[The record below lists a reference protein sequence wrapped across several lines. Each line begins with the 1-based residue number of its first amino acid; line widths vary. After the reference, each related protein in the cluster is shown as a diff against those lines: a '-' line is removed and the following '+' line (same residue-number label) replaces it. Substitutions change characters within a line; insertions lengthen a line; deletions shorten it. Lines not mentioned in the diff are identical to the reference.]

1 MIGKTISHYH
11 VLEKLG
17 NGGMGIVYK
26 AKDTRL
32 DREVALKF
40 LSSAFAQDPQS
51 RQRFQ
56 REAKAAS
63 ALNHPN
69 IRTVFDF
76 REESG
81 QAFLVMEYLDGAPLK
96 DLIREHPLD
105 LQPLLGI
112 SLEVADALAA
122 AHAKNIIHRD
132 IKPSNIFVN
141 ERGQAKVLDFGL
153 AKITVPGDDET
164 EITQEGALAG
174 TIPYMSPEQ
183 LNGRSVDHRT
193 DIFSLGVV
201 VYEMATGQRPFAGET
216 LMAVSSSILRDQP
229 QPISELRAELP
240 AGLDAIVER
249 CLAKEPDGRYAS
261 AEELR
266 EALVALSSEM
276 PSSFGKTI
284 SANRRKA
291 SIAVL
296 PFINLS
302 ADADGEFFADGVTDE
317 ITDALA
323 QIEELRVASRS
334 SAFAFKGKHP
344 DLRVVGTRLGVRTV
358 LEGSVRT
365 AGKRVRVIARLS
377 DVSDGY
383 LRWSE
388 RYDRK
393 LKDIFAVQDDLA
405 SAVAERLLYDLIGG
419 KETVRTAIESFCRSV
434 LGDETIKHFFRKTNL
449 ARLRSHLTAFLS
461 TLLGARAP
469 YAGEDLT
476 AAHAEP
482 RHHGLHDAHF
492 DAVLRH
498 FRASLQ
504 GVGVHTHILE
514 KIMKLLENKRAAV
527 LSR

>member
-1 MIGKTISHYH
+1 MTDSTRKNSQLLSMRLYIQRLAAARPFCKLAGVLPKLPLGAMRLTACCPKPHTASSSAARTEPEPMIGKTISQYH

-40 LSSAFAQDPQS
+40 LSSSFAQDPQS

-69 IRTVFDF
+69 ICTAFDF

-81 QAFLVMEYLDGAPLK
+81 QAFLVMEYLNGAPLK

-105 LQPLLGI
+105 LQPLLGT

-249 CLAKEPDGRYAS
+249 CLAKEPGGRYAS

-266 EALVALSSEM
+266 EALVALSIEM
-276 PSSFGKTI
+276 PSNSGKTI
-284 SANRRKA
+284 SANRCKA

-296 PFINLS
+296 PFANLS
-302 ADADGEFFADGVTDE
+302 ADADGEFF
-317 ITDALA
+317 
-323 QIEELRVASRS
+323 
-334 SAFAFKGKHP
+334 
-344 DLRVVGTRLGVRTV
+344 
-358 LEGSVRT
+358 
-365 AGKRVRVIARLS
+365 
-377 DVSDGY
+377 
-383 LRWSE
+383 
-388 RYDRK
+388 
-393 LKDIFAVQDDLA
+393 
-405 SAVAERLLYDLIGG
+405 
-419 KETVRTAIESFCRSV
+419 
-434 LGDETIKHFFRKTNL
+434 
-449 ARLRSHLTAFLS
+449 
-461 TLLGARAP
+461 
-469 YAGEDLT
+469 
-476 AAHAEP
+476 
-482 RHHGLHDAHF
+482 
-492 DAVLRH
+492 
-498 FRASLQ
+498 
-504 GVGVHTHILE
+504 
-514 KIMKLLENKRAAV
+514 
-527 LSR
+527 